1 MTNDP
6 VWSRLAWR
14 RGETQR
20 IWKHSDAG
28 PPGFADGLEAGV
40 KEASNP
46 TQLSF
51 GLE

>member
-1 MTNDP
+1 MIQFGADWHGGGVRHKGSGNTD
-6 VWSRLAWR
+6 
-14 RGETQR
+14 G
-20 IWKHSDAG
+20 G

-46 TQLSF
+46 AQLSF